1 MSEIMELSFLQYVEF
16 TNYVPYSEYSVL
28 IDKFL
33 NADRKLILRGFML
46 TRQGLMVIKSEHYL
60 LDVFGI

>member
-1 MSEIMELSFLQYVEF
+1 
-16 TNYVPYSEYSVL
+16 VPYSEYSVL

-60 LDVFGI
+60 LDVFGV

>member
-1 MSEIMELSFLQYVEF
+1 MVLAFLQYVEF

-28 IDKFL
+28 IGQFL
-33 NADRKLILRGFML
+33 NADTCRKLIRRGFML

-60 LDVFGI
+60 LDVF